1 MWGGQGLLGIS
12 IRFCSFEG
20 ARENVWHV
28 VQVQPNSPAEIAGL
42 QSNFDYILGAESVL
56 NQVCRF
62 MNINSIYILINN

>member
-42 QSNFDYILGAESVL
+42 QSNVDYILGAESVL
-56 NQVCRF
+56 NQVCQF
-62 MNINSIYILINN
+62 LNIF